1 MCYSVLTNMQQPL
14 ILPETADII
23 IQRKVYDESL
33 LLGTIN
39 SYPLETSSL
48 SNEHHQHR
56 LLVMSKNLTSRFC
69 PWDGFSNF
77 LVKLFPIVI
86 WLPKY
91 SIKSDLLADISGGL
105 TVGVMH
111 IPLGL
116 AFAML
121 ASLPPVTGLYTAL
134 IPVFVYMLMGTSRHL
149 SVGSFA
155 VICLMVAQV
164 CERELSSMT
173 VETSPASS
181 NSSDTSPPPQTASN
195 SLWTPIDAIKL
206 EIAVTLS
213 FLVGIIQIAM
223 GAARLGFVA
232 TFMSDPMISG
242 FTTGSAVLVVIS
254 QVKHILGL
262 KVPQIPAPLAAP
274 KVVIHMLKN
283 ITSCNVGSII
293 TGVLCL
299 VVLIGLK
306 QINERFK
313 GKIKVP
319 IPAELLVVV
328 VGTAISYG
336 AAINKNFAVSILGK
350 IPKGLPPLSLP
361 SFSLMPNIFADAFV
375 IAVVIFAT
383 NISLSKMFAK
393 KHGYSV
399 DPNQELIA
407 YGVGNVGGSFTSC
420 FAICNALARTAVQ
433 ENLANTQL
441 CSIIVIAMILLVLLF
456 IAPLF
461 FHLPKAILASVVI
474 ANLIGLLK
482 QFSRLKDLWRIH
494 KPDAVVWFLT
504 CFGVIAMG
512 VDVGLGIG
520 VICALFA
527 VVLTLSRSKYTI
539 LGRVVETEL
548 YRDVKQ
554 CRTAFEV
561 PGVKVMRFESS
572 LYFGNVERFRSALV
586 QIAGCDPNVQ
596 QQQGTRKEVK
606 LGKNN
611 ADDDVVLLENEFG
624 EPNGSDEKIANG
636 KLVHANG
643 TNHRAMAVEVEEPAL
658 RIHTVVIDAS
668 GFTFIDSVG
677 LHALPSLLKEFKKV
691 GVHIF
696 LAGCSSNITKKLV
709 NSTGV
714 AGTNTMDREVMFPSI
729 HDAVVSAVRSRD
741 FEIWTQE
748 DLEKETVI

>member
-1 MCYSVLTNMQQPL
+1 MESEGSKSN
-14 ILPETADII
+14 EKSDINI
-23 IQRKVYDESL
+23 VRKVFDELHLSKTNR
-33 LLGTIN
+33 G
-39 SYPLETSSL
+39 SS
-48 SNEHHQHR
+48 SSESASDSRKCSHA
-56 LLVMSKNLTSRFC
+56 VCTKLTSWSCSWQGCCR
-69 PWDGFSNF
+69 F
-77 LVKLFPIVI
+77 LVGLMPIVR

-91 SIKSDLLADISGGL
+91 NVKKDLLPDITGGV
-105 TVGVMH
+105 TVGIMH
-111 IPLGL
+111 IPQGL

-173 VETSPASS
+173 IETSPASS

-206 EIAVTLS
+206 EIAVSLS

-313 GKIKVP
+313 SKIKVP

-596 QQQGTRKEVK
+596 QQQQGTRKEVK

-643 TNHRAMAVEVEEPAL
+643 TNHRAMAVEVEEPEL

-748 DLEKETVI
+748 ELEKETVI

>member
-1 MCYSVLTNMQQPL
+1 M
-14 ILPETADII
+14 E
-23 IQRKVYDESL
+23 RSL
-33 LLGTIN
+33 LLQETPDVKISRKVCNEYLLHSTID
-39 SYPLETSSL
+39 SHSSEPFSRDKHCQYYLFVL
-48 SNEHHQHR
+48 SKKLASR
-56 LLVMSKNLTSRFC
+56 LCRWHGISRF
-69 PWDGFSNF
+69 
-77 LVKLFPIVI
+77 LVSLFPIFI

-91 SIKSDLLADISGGL
+91 SIKKDLLADISGGL
-105 TVGVMH
+105 TVAVMH

-134 IPVFVYMLMGTSRHL
+134 IPVLVYMLMGTSRHL

-155 VICLMVAQV
+155 VISLMVAQV
-164 CERELSSMT
+164 CERELGSMQMET
-173 VETSPASS
+173 SLSPSNDSDISPTSPASS
-181 NSSDTSPPPQTASN
+181 NS
-195 SLWTPIDAIKL
+195 LWTPTDAIKL
-206 EIAVTLS
+206 EIAVSLS
-213 FLVGIIQIAM
+213 FLVGIIQVAM
-223 GAARLGFVA
+223 GAAQLGFLA

-274 KVVIHMLKN
+274 KAVVYMLKN
-283 ITSCNVGSII
+283 ILSCNVGAII
-293 TGVLCL
+293 TGVLSL
-299 VVLIGLK
+299 VILIGLK
-306 QINERFK
+306 KVNERFK
-313 GKIKVP
+313 SKMKVP

-361 SFSLMPNIFADAFV
+361 TFSLLPKIFPDAFV

-393 KHGYSV
+393 KRGYSV

-407 YGVGNVGGSFTSC
+407 YGVGNVAGSFSSC

-461 FHLPKAILASVVI
+461 FHLPKPILAAVVI
-474 ANLIGLLK
+474 ANLVGLLR
-482 QFSRLKDLWRIH
+482 QFSRLKVLWKIH
-494 KPDAVVWFLT
+494 KPDAVVWFFT

-520 VICALFA
+520 VMCALFA
-527 VVLTLSRSKYTI
+527 VVLTLSRPKYTL
-539 LGRVVETEL
+539 LGRVWDTEL

-554 CRTAFEV
+554 CRRASEV
-561 PGVKVMRFESS
+561 SGVKVMRFESS

-586 QIAGCDPNVQ
+586 TIAGQDPTM
-596 QQQGTRKEVK
+596 QQGTRQEIK
-606 LGKNN
+606 LVGKGD
-611 ADDDVVLLENEFG
+611 ADDNEALLENEHS
-624 EPNGSDEKIANG
+624 EQMGSNEKSANG
-636 KLVHANG
+636 KLPHADESNLIE
-643 TNHRAMAVEVEEPAL
+643 VEVAQPEQ
-658 RIHTVVIDAS
+658 RIHTVVIDCS
-668 GFTFIDSVG
+668 SFTFIDSVG
-677 LHALPSLLKEFKKV
+677 LLALPSIMKEFEKI
-691 GVHIF
+691 GIRI
-696 LAGCSSNITKKLV
+696 LLSGCSSNITKRLV
-709 NSTGV
+709 NSTGGT
-714 AGTNTMDREVMFPSI
+714 GTNTVDSHAMFPSI
-729 HDAVVSAVRSRD
+729 HDAVMSAAPSLD
-741 FEIWTQE
+741 SAIYTEG
-748 DLEKETVI
+748 LERETVL